1 MIYTGDILLSENIH
15 GNWDM
20 NWELGQP
27 DMTKGFETY
36 VFLAVFGEDYWG
48 NSFENDDKYKMK
60 SEFPGI
66 IRRNV
71 VNDAT
76 KNDGIKALEKALLPA
91 VKEKIAKSIKVIGE
105 IQTANRIAWQIEI
118 ESIKDKSIKYYIN
131 WEKGELTANIV
142 SYEVI

>member
-1 MIYTGDILLSENIH
+1 MLYTGDILLSENEY

-20 NWELGQP
+20 NWQLGQP
-27 DMTKGFETY
+27 DMTDGLETY

-48 NSFENDDKYKMK
+48 NALETNEANKMK
-60 SEFPGI
+60 SEFPGVI
-66 IRRNV
+66 DRNV
-71 VNDAT
+71 VSDKT

-91 VKEKIAKSIKVIGE
+91 VKEKVAKSIKVTGE

-142 SYEVI
+142 SFEVT